1 MDATGGE
8 QLAKDLLHV
17 NELFVLTHIQLYLTV
32 HPVIWV
38 FVIPVGTLFI
48 FLKHRNTVYGFYVS
62 MIVPSIGLSMEI
74 YLLLFGLLFL

>member
-1 MDATGGE
+1 M
-8 QLAKDLLHV
+8 QQVVNSLLKIFCRSM
-17 NELFVLTHIQLYLTV
+17 NCLFLTQIQLYFTM
-32 HPVIWV
+32 HTIIWV
-38 FVIPVGTLFI
+38 FVIPGGTLFI